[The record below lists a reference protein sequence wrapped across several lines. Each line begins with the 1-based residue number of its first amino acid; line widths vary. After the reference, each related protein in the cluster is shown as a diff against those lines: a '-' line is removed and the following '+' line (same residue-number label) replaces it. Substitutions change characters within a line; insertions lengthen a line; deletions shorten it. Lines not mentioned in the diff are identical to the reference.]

1 MDTPKARHAL
11 LAAFQLGDAELDLL
25 RGQAGLIRQR
35 LPALLESLHGRFD
48 AWPEIQA
55 ALTRPEVHR
64 VRLAHWTRLAGGE
77 IGEGF
82 TASARALAD
91 AFYRHGVPGY
101 AVAICHATVAR
112 AVAGLLAEA
121 AAPRGPLAWLRRG
134 AARRRA
140 ERLREALVK
149 IAWLDLEVL
158 LESYAAAEA
167 ASKRAVMDRLAGS
180 FESQVS
186 HVVAGVGS
194 SAAALDQAVQAMS
207 GTAGRMTESCRS
219 LAGLAEG
226 ANGTVQNVASA
237 TEQLSASVAEIRRQ
251 VAHSAQLTGQAVAE
265 ARRTDG
271 VVQALADGARRIDD
285 VVGLISSIA
294 GQTNLLALNATI
306 EAARAGE
313 AGKGFAVV
321 ASEVKTLASQTARA
335 TEEIGAQ
342 IGQVQAATQE
352 AVQAIEAI
360 TRSIDQVSRV
370 ASAIAAAVEE
380 QGQTTRQ
387 IAAHVQ
393 QAAAGNR
400 QVSEL
405 AAGLTRGADETQA
418 VAGQL
423 TGAAGALG
431 RQTGEMQHAVATFLT
446 QIR

>member
-1 MDTPKARHAL
+1 MDTPQARHAL
-11 LAAFQLGDAELDLL
+11 LAAFQLGDAELALL
-25 RGQAGLIRQR
+25 RAQAPLLRQR
-35 LPALLESLHGRFD
+35 LPALLESLHDRF
-48 AWPEIQA
+48 APWPEIQS
-55 ALTRPEVHR
+55 ALARPEVHR
-64 VRLAHWTRLAGGE
+64 VRLAHWTRLASGE
-77 IGEGF
+77 LGEGF
-82 TASARALAD
+82 AESARALAD

-112 AVAGLLAEA
+112 AVADLLAEA
-121 AAPRGPLAWLRRG
+121 LAPAGAWGWLRRG
-134 AARRRA
+134 AARRQA
-140 ERLREALVK
+140 ARLREALVK
-149 IAWLDLEVL
+149 VAWLDLEVL
-158 LESYAAAEA
+158 LESYAAAET
-167 ASKRAVMDRLAGS
+167 ASKRATLETLAGR

-186 HVVAGVGS
+186 GVVAAVGS
-194 SAAALDQAVQAMS
+194 SATALDQAVQAMS
-207 GTAGRMTESCRS
+207 GTAGRMTASCRS

-226 ANGTVQNVASA
+226 ANGTVQDVAAA

-251 VAHSAQLTGQAVAE
+251 VADSAELTGQAVAE

-271 VVQALADGARRIDD
+271 VVQALAEGARRIDD

-352 AVQAIEAI
+352 AVRAIEAI
-360 TRSIDQVSRV
+360 TRSIDQVSHV
-370 ASAIAAAVEE
+370 ASAIAGAVEQ

-393 QAAAGNR
+393 QAAESNR
-400 QVSEL
+400 QVSAL
-405 AAGLTRGADETQA
+405 AAGLTSGADETQQ

-431 RQTGEMQHAVATFLT
+431 RQTGQLQQAVGTFLT